1 MNTTE
6 LLVSVVPVVLLFA
19 AGFLFRKTSFLSAP
33 TVDHLRK
40 LVVNFA
46 LPALLFQ
53 AFLTVDTSGGQ
64 LLLAGGMFLLCG
76 ALLGGALLVDLVL
89 RRRGGR
95 GLGVKPYLYGGF
107 EAGMLGYALF
117 LSAFGNEGLP
127 VFASVDLG
135 QVLFVFVVLMPILF
149 ARRGDSGGIRRW
161 LKNIVTSPVIWAIV
175 LGLVTGR
182 ILAAIDQPAT
192 VLGPVLRFI
201 ELVGNLTV
209 PLIAIAIGFG
219 LSFASK
225 QLAKALL
232 FVLVRLAVLVGV
244 ILLAFALRLV
254 TGDMLRA
261 AFATMLILPPP
272 FVVALAASESEVEE
286 VSTILSVATVVSVV
300 AFVFLPVLGV

>member
-6 LLVSVVPVVLLFA
+6 LLISVVPVVLLFA
-19 AGFLFRKTSFLSAP
+19 TGFLFRKSGFLSGA
-33 TVDHLRK
+33 TVDQLRK

-53 AFLTVDTSGGQ
+53 AFLTVETSREQ
-64 LLLAGGMFLLCG
+64 FVLAGGMFLLCG
-76 ALLGGALLVDLVL
+76 ALLGGALLVHVLL
-89 RRRGGR
+89 RRAGRR

-107 EAGMLGYALF
+107 EAGMVGYAVF

-127 VFASVDLG
+127 FFASVDLG
-135 QVLFVFVVLMPILF
+135 QVLFVFVVLMPVLF
-149 ARRGDSGGIRRW
+149 ARRGEAGGIRQW
-161 LKNIVTSPVIWAIV
+161 VKNIVTSPVIWAIV

-182 ILAAIDQPAT
+182 ILAALGRPAT

-201 ELVGNLTV
+201 ELAGNLTV
-209 PLIAIAIGFG
+209 PLIAIAIGYG
-219 LSFASK
+219 LSFATK
-225 QLAKALL
+225 QLIRALG
-232 FVLVRLAVLVGV
+232 FVVIRLAVLVGV
-244 ILLAFALRLV
+244 ILLAFAFGLV